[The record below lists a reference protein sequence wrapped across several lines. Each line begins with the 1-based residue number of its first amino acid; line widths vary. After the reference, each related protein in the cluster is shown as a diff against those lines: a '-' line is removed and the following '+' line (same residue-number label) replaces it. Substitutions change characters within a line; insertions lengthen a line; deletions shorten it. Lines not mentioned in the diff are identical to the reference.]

1 MCLFSRKYSR
11 VNRLILLR
19 IAAFPTFLTTVTPRR
34 DLWNRPGENIAI
46 KCLFWNFFPK
56 LDTLRNSDRFNSLS
70 ALVKKK
76 RKRNSSVHFAVFLYL
91 FFWPAGYTDKRFRPF
106 DLRRLIIFLPGFVDI
121 RFKNPCVLA
130 RLILL
135 GWYVLFIIQNPYLDT
150 KFSLNFLCMR
160 FENIIFNIINRIN

>member
-11 VNRLILLR
+11 VSRLILLR

-46 KCLFWNFFPK
+46 KYLFWIFFPK
-56 LDTLRNSDRFNSLS
+56 LDNLRNSERFNSLS

-91 FFWPAGYTDKRFRPF
+91 FFWPTGYTDKRFRPF
-106 DLRRLIIFLPGFVDI
+106 DLRRLIIFLPCFVDI

-135 GWYVLFIIQNPYLDT
+135 GWYVLFIIQNPYLDP
-150 KFSLNFLCMR
+150 KFSLHTLWKYYFLY
-160 FENIIFNIINRIN
+160 N